1 MDSEGSGTSGIHSNF
16 FPIIQK
22 NFYMKRLIT
31 IIALLAP
38 AVFLAPALLFAQ
50 GKMEKAP
57 VAQEEGTVLEY
68 MTTDKDGKT
77 NLTKQE
83 VISVKDEGGKR
94 IVRIK
99 DLSLTPEET
108 EGIPQELYDNIGTMT
123 YGITE
128 NAWYIDLIGYIS
140 NMLKASMTVIENE
153 AGVDEMPEGFD
164 FNVDIGESEN
174 PVFPISM
181 KPGDALSLKPI
192 KIKIKIS
199 IISMSS
205 EITFDRYEC
214 TGRETVTVPAGT
226 FDTYIIE
233 EEMTNKAKAFGI
245 SNKEKEYSKTWYAPG
260 IGNVKSQTLD
270 KKGRVVSESVL
281 NSITKK

>member
-1 MDSEGSGTSGIHSNF
+1 
-16 FPIIQK
+16 
-22 NFYMKRLIT
+22 MKRLIT
-31 IIALLAP
+31 IIAL
-38 AVFLAPALLFAQ
+38 LAPALLFAQ

-128 NAWYIDLIGYIS
+128 NMWYIDLIGYIS

-153 AGVDEMPEGFD
+153 AGVDEMPEDFD

-233 EEMTNKAKAFGI
+233 EEITNKAKAFGI

>member
-1 MDSEGSGTSGIHSNF
+1 MDFEGSRTRRNPQYFSDYSKKTF
-16 FPIIQK
+16 D
-22 NFYMKRLIT
+22 MKRLIT
-31 IIALLAP
+31 IIAL
-38 AVFLAPALLFAQ
+38 LAPALLFAQ

-128 NAWYIDLIGYIS
+128 NMWYIDLIGYIS

-153 AGVDEMPEGFD
+153 AGVDEMPEDFD

-260 IGNVKSQTLD
+260 IGDVKSQTLD

>member
-1 MDSEGSGTSGIHSNF
+1 MDFEGSGTRRNPQYFSDYSKKTF
-16 FPIIQK
+16 D
-22 NFYMKRLIT
+22 MKRLIT
-31 IIALLAP
+31 IIAL
-38 AVFLAPALLFAQ
+38 LAPALLFAQ

-128 NAWYIDLIGYIS
+128 NMWYIDLIGYIS

-153 AGVDEMPEGFD
+153 AGVDEMPEDFD

-260 IGNVKSQTLD
+260 IGDVKSQTLD

>member
-1 MDSEGSGTSGIHSNF
+1 
-16 FPIIQK
+16 
-22 NFYMKRLIT
+22 
-31 IIALLAP
+31 
-38 AVFLAPALLFAQ
+38 
-50 GKMEKAP
+50 
-57 VAQEEGTVLEY
+57 
-68 MTTDKDGKT
+68 
-77 NLTKQE
+77 
-83 VISVKDEGGKR
+83 
-94 IVRIK
+94 
-99 DLSLTPEET
+99 
-108 EGIPQELYDNIGTMT
+108 
-123 YGITE
+123 
-128 NAWYIDLIGYIS
+128 
-140 NMLKASMTVIENE
+140 
-153 AGVDEMPEGFD
+153 
-164 FNVDIGESEN
+164 
-174 PVFPISM
+174 M